1 MLCGCSSIFPSS
13 PKFPNVPDE
22 LTKKCPELGRLEEVT
37 KLSEVAK
44 SVSNNYTLYHE
55 CSAKNDLWIQWYN
68 KQKEIFEKVN

>member
-13 PKFPNVPDE
+13 PKFPNVPEE
-22 LTKKCPELGRLEEVT
+22 LTKKCPELAKLKEGA

-55 CSAKNDLWIQWYN
+55 CSDKNDAWNDWYQR
-68 KQKEIFEKVN
+68 QKKIHEDN